1 MRIITGS
8 GRFAT
13 ALFII
18 SCLVVGCTY
27 KKLATTS
34 IYNRYIHEDK
44 AIVVSC
50 TRCGCVDD
58 YFKFNRTSQYKG
70 IKIMGDT
77 NCVPFTKYHIQTS
90 ALDSI
95 FQANYNVVLFKKKG
109 EQVFYEIL
117 KTEDAMKFTK
127 TINSFFDMH

>member
-1 MRIITGS
+1 
-8 GRFAT
+8 
-13 ALFII
+13 
-18 SCLVVGCTY
+18 
-27 KKLATTS
+27 
-34 IYNRYIHEDK
+34 
-44 AIVVSC
+44 
-50 TRCGCVDD
+50 
-58 YFKFNRTSQYKG
+58 
-70 IKIMGDT
+70 MGDT